1 MSGNEKPP
9 INEILA
15 VIHGIQTLK
24 IDEDDSG
31 MMSAVFN
38 TLDDKMFVKE
48 RERVLR
54 SAPLDP
60 IVQDRVAK
68 ELMERVERNYL
79 PMLRMYPEA
88 DLGESGF
95 VAKDAIEQI
104 NDMLMREKNGSA
116 RGFVG
121 LDHAL
126 NKKTYHGLAPFA
138 PEEAKKQSVSPEY
151 AAFRARILG
160 VQPQAFH

>member
-15 VIHGIQTLK
+15 VIHGIHTLK
-24 IDEDDSG
+24 VDEDDSG
-31 MMSAVFN
+31 VVSAVFN

-54 SAPLDP
+54 ATPHDP

-88 DLGESGF
+88 DLGNSGF
-95 VAKDAIEQI
+95 TAKDAMNHIGA
-104 NDMLMREKNGSA
+104 MLARETKGSA
-116 RGFVG
+116 RAFVG

-126 NKKTYHGLAPFA
+126 NRQTYHGLAPFA
-138 PEEAKKQSVSPEY
+138 PEMKETQSVPPAY
-151 AAFRARILG
+151 AAFRTRLLERQLYA
-160 VQPQAFH
+160 VC